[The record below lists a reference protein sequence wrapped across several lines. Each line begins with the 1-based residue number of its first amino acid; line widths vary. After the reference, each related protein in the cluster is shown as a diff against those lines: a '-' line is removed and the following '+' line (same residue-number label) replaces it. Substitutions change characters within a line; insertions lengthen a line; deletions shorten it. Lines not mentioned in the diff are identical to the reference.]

1 MVLNLF
7 NHHVVFCPA
16 IISIENYCVLSVYV
30 TLVVYRGFSF
40 LAHQKV
46 NSLVEL
52 SMEALFCSLIIYHHC
67 IWMEARKNA
76 LSLARARINGGFEG
90 DEHFSW
96 LHTDCLDLIKITKQ
110 YRSIILILWW
120 RRWKKKRMW
129 NARIKALGQWAH
141 CGNGDDTHTQ
151 R

>member
-30 TLVVYRGFSF
+30 TLVVYRGFGS

-76 LSLARARINGGFEG
+76 LSRARSQQRWF
-90 DEHFSW
+90 
-96 LHTDCLDLIKITKQ
+96 
-110 YRSIILILWW
+110 W
-120 RRWKKKRMW
+120 RRWAFFMTPHRLFRLDKNHQTVQKHNSHFMMEKMKKKRMW